1 MRDWLPEDH
10 LVWFVVGLVERLDLS
25 ELERVY
31 RLGAQGR
38 AAYDP
43 AMMLSL
49 LVWAAI
55 EGVRSSRRIERACRQ
70 DAAFRVICGT
80 GGAVPDH
87 TTICRFRQDH
97 EAAILGLFVQVLVI
111 CDQLGLLPLG
121 DLAVDGTKVQANAAL
136 DANRRLATIRAQ
148 AAEILAA
155 MREADEADEAVS
167 GQDSPG
173 AAARLERRLV
183 KLEAAIAAA
192 QEMTGTGDET
202 TDDTGGEARSGGSR
216 ESGDVVV
223 NVTDPDSRMMHD
235 AHGGSL
241 QGYNAQVAAS
251 EGGVIVGALVTNRRN
266 DKGLLS
272 VMLAVVM
279 ANLAA
284 AGVDRRPGAV
294 LADAGYF
301 VTGDLARIDDLYQ
314 DLLVLVA
321 TDKRHRQ
328 PTEAP
333 PDLVEVVAA
342 WRAEQDAIDAEVA
355 AEQAR
360 RAAIFARVNSTT
372 SLNQLTGELGLSS
385 AVAYCSYKQWRRGGP
400 SAIGVRRRRPTVPR
414 PKDAEVTRSIMR
426 ARLAE
431 PANRDRYRRRAH
443 LVETHNADRKQHRHG
458 RWLTRRGL
466 PAVNAEF
473 LLDCLANNIIKARHA
488 LDAFTGALTGGWRAQ
503 P

>member
-1 MRDWLPEDH
+1 
-10 LVWFVVGLVERLDLS
+10 
-25 ELERVY
+25 
-31 RLGAQGR
+31 
-38 AAYDP
+38 
-43 AMMLSL
+43 
-49 LVWAAI
+49 
-55 EGVRSSRRIERACRQ
+55 
-70 DAAFRVICGT
+70 
-80 GGAVPDH
+80 
-87 TTICRFRQDH
+87 
-97 EAAILGLFVQVLVI
+97 
-111 CDQLGLLPLG
+111 
-121 DLAVDGTKVQANAAL
+121 
-136 DANRRLATIRAQ
+136 
-148 AAEILAA
+148 

-167 GQDSPG
+167 GHDSP
-173 AAARLERRLV
+173 ATARLQQKLAT
-183 KLEAAIAAA
+183 LEAAIAAA
-192 QEMTGTGDET
+192 QEMTGTGGET
-202 TDDTGGEARSGGSR
+202 AANSGTGGEARSGGSR

-272 VMLAVVM
+272 VMLRLVM

-284 AGVDRRPGAV
+284 ANIDRCPGAV

-301 VTGDLARIDDLYQ
+301 VTGDLARVDDLYQ

-321 TDKRHRQ
+321 TDKRNRQ

-333 PDLVEVVAA
+333 PDPVEAVAA

-360 RAAIFARVNSTT
+360 RAAIFARVGPDKA
-372 SLNQLTGELGLSS
+372 LTPWIDELGLST
-385 AVAYCSYKQWRRGGP
+385 AVAYCSYNQWRHGGP
-400 SAIGVRRRRPTVPR
+400 SAIRVRRRRATTPR
-414 PKDAEVTRSIMR
+414 PKDAEVARSNMR

-443 LVETHNADRKQHRHG
+443 LIETHNADRKQHRNG
-458 RWLTRRGL
+458 RWFTRRGL

-473 LLDCLANNIIKARHA
+473 LLDCLANNVLKARNA
-488 LDAFTGALTGGWRAQ
+488 LDALAAALTGVPGPAL
-503 P
+503 PG